1 MIAIYKRELKSYFTS
16 VIACLFIAV
25 TTIVA
30 GIFFVYYNL
39 QNGLT
44 SMYPVYQSLFI
55 LVFTVPILTM
65 KIIADERRLKTDQ
78 LILTAPVSVGKIV
91 MGKFMALT
99 TIFAIPVLI
108 MCLYPVILSK
118 FGNMPFKTAYTNIFG
133 LFLYGIAFIAIGM
146 FISSLTESQV
156 ISAILSIVVL
166 LLGYLMGSLTSM
178 ISSDGNILTKILG
191 CFDLYSPMQDFL
203 NGVITLSNVVYY
215 ISLTAVFLFLTCQSI
230 QKRRWNVS
238 KKFIGTGI
246 FSTGFIAVVVAL
258 VVFVNLIAGT
268 ITSKEAWATADMTS
282 TSLFSIS
289 SDTKKMLKGLDK
301 DITLYVMASKS
312 EADSTIK
319 KTLARYETASKH
331 IKVEYKDTNRYPNF
345 YKTYTDTAPT
355 AGSIIVYNASNKK
368 SKVVDYNNI
377 YVTDNS
383 AYYYS
388 GASAST
394 TYDCEGQLDSA
405 ISYVRSNSTYK
416 IYQVTGHN
424 EIVSDSNNFGTMEN
438 LKDIISK
445 YNCEIE
451 EINLLSKSSISTDEC
466 SAVLLLGPETD
477 YSKDEADVIKN
488 YIKEG
493 GNVIAALEAKA
504 SVGVDKPNFYSIL
517 EEYNVKV
524 YDGLVAENDSS
535 RYATQYGPFY
545 GFAEGSTGYASGLT
559 SYIFTPYTM
568 GLKQAESDDTSA
580 SYTALASTSDNSVL
594 KTNPSN
600 ATSYE
605 KEKGDVAGPFDTVVS
620 ASKTITKKTSGDK
633 SSKSEE
639 ATTGNKET
647 NGEAET
653 SEETTNEDSSNSE
666 TTTSVTS
673 NLLVFGSVYSLAD
686 TVDNKVQ
693 SSNTQIVNNA
703 LKEYIKTDVETISVP
718 AKSMTPATLTVTE
731 SGTRLFGILIA
742 IVVPIIVLLAG
753 IAVWVRRRRY

>member
-25 TTIVA
+25 TTLVA

-65 KIIADERRLKTDQ
+65 KIIADERKLKTDQ

-605 KEKGDVAGPFDTVVS
+605 KGKGDVAGPFDTVVS

-639 ATTGNKET
+639 ATTNK
-647 NGEAET
+647 
-653 SEETTNEDSSNSE
+653 DSSNSE

-686 TVDNKVQ
+686 TVDNMVQ

-703 LKEYIKTDVETISVP
+703 LKEYVKTDVETISVP

>member
-25 TTIVA
+25 TTLVA

-78 LILTAPVSVGKIV
+78 LILTAPVSVEKIV

-191 CFDLYSPMQDFL
+191 CFDLYSPMQNFL

-312 EADSTIK
+312 EADDTIK

-424 EIVSDSNNFGTMEN
+424 EVVSDSNNFGTMEN

-445 YNCEIE
+445 YNCEIK

-524 YDGLVAENDSS
+524 YDGIVAENDSS

-559 SYIFTPYTM
+559 SYIFTPYAM
-568 GLKQAESDDTSA
+568 GLKQANSNDTGA

-594 KTNPSN
+594 KKNPSN

-639 ATTGNKET
+639 ATTG
-647 NGEAET
+647 
-653 SEETTNEDSSNSE
+653 SEETTGEAATGEDSSNSE

-686 TVDNKVQ
+686 TVDNVVQ